1 MRQASAVLTFNKVIL
16 CDGTPVVSYMVTV
29 CVRCTQLLAV
39 HIDTDTGDGVQKED
53 ITDYDNKSVEDM
65 EKSGEIIK

>member
-1 MRQASAVLTFNKVIL
+1 
-16 CDGTPVVSYMVTV
+16 MVTV
-29 CVRCTQLLAV
+29 CVRCIQLLAV
-39 HIDTDTGDGVQKED
+39 HIDTDTGEGVEKED